1 MQIWDCDWNEFLVSF
16 VPLHLLF
23 TDDQVLTEF
32 PLESFT
38 DSIQSLVKR
47 ELADSI
53 CVKHDTISFEL
64 IQRSVGEGKID
75 SVELGTCFQVSGFYC
90 LNFLILFLFAT
101 LVTDAHLSFDN
112 KKVYLGIVDKL
123 SNITNSFVNLFY
135 VNWYCKLRFR

>member
-1 MQIWDCDWNEFLVSF
+1 MIRYSLSFLLS
-16 VPLHLLF
+16 LLLILF
-23 TDDQVLTEF
+23 RC
-32 PLESFT
+32 
-38 DSIQSLVKR
+38 LVKR

-123 SNITNSFVNLFY
+123 SNITNSFVNLFSKVGI
-135 VNWYCKLRFR
+135 VN

>member
-1 MQIWDCDWNEFLVSF
+1 MQVRNCDWNQFLVSF

-23 TDDQVLTEF
+23 ANDQVLSEF

-38 DSIQSLVKR
+38 HSIQGLVKR

-75 SVELGTCFQVSGFYC
+75 SVELGTCLQMSGF
-90 LNFLILFLFAT
+90 
-101 LVTDAHLSFDN
+101 
-112 KKVYLGIVDKL
+112 
-123 SNITNSFVNLFY
+123 
-135 VNWYCKLRFR
+135 